1 MKEIKYLN
9 FPVSFLRKRD
19 LEAVLEQALQFCLF
33 ESMVLNNGDRS
44 YFDTLSVRLGLSG
57 AEFDLFVHSKKLY
70 EENVKSVR
78 CGVSLEVF
86 INYLRTSKDE
96 LNLEFRAYSATKAVI
111 GNKAYK
117 KTRYREVFSMMFGYT
132 KYEDISEKTKLEL
145 SKIEDSRY
153 MKRLLEKLEQKWH
166 LSIYSLN
173 SRGLYISY
181 KLAPVEL
188 IVEVKKSKI
197 IAKKKQVINEKKADK
212 ILENY
217 INNIESKSDS

>member
-117 KTRYREVFSMMFGYT
+117 KTRYREVFSLMFGYT